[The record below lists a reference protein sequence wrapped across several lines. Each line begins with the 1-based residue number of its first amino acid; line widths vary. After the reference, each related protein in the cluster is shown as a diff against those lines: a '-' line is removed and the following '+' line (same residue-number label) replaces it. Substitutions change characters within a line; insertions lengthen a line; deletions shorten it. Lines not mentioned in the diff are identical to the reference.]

1 MELSWVVSATRKVK
15 ITKTTTKYTFTLLWK
30 SHQIFP
36 CLWASHS
43 WYPGF
48 PGFSVGK
55 ESACDAGDAGLN
67 PGSGRS
73 PGEGKERHPLQYS
86 RAFLVA
92 QMVVENPPAMQ
103 ETWVQSLGWDD
114 PLEKGMATHS
124 SILAWRIPWTE
135 EPGRLQSMGSQ
146 RVGHDWET
154 FILSTSSPLL
164 RDTQKFWR
172 NTHREPATN
181 VSCVKPA
188 ILVQGLLCLLGVL
201 QVPFEHIG
209 APDADLYRSW
219 DEMVTTE
226 NAATNTNSCLSSF
239 FFPFHLDS
247 FDAFHYSM
255 RNTGLP

>member
-114 PLEKGMATHS
+114 PLEEGMATHS
-124 SILAWRIPWTE
+124 SILSWRIPWTE
-135 EPGRLQSMGSQ
+135 VPDGLQSMVSQ
-146 RVGHDWET
+146 RVGYNWLT
-154 FILSTSSPLL
+154 FTFTFFHFLS
-164 RDTQKFWR
+164 D
-172 NTHREPATN
+172 NE
-181 VSCVKPA
+181 V
-188 ILVQGLLCLLGVL
+188 
-201 QVPFEHIG
+201 
-209 APDADLYRSW
+209 
-219 DEMVTTE
+219 
-226 NAATNTNSCLSSF
+226 
-239 FFPFHLDS
+239 
-247 FDAFHYSM
+247 
-255 RNTGLP
+255 